1 MMRLSYENID
11 RLRTALSQ
19 HGCDDDEINY
29 GVEAVISE
37 DPPHP
42 KTDQDS
48 DVLAFA
54 LDAIRNKKPSPED
67 DEDDTQGSTWW

>member
-1 MMRLSYENID
+1 MRLSYERINQ
-11 RLRTALSQ
+11 LRTALSQ

-29 GVEAVISE
+29 GVEVVISE

-54 LDAIRNKKPSPED
+54 LNAIQNKKPSSEE
-67 DEDDTQGSTWW
+67 DEDDSVELPWN